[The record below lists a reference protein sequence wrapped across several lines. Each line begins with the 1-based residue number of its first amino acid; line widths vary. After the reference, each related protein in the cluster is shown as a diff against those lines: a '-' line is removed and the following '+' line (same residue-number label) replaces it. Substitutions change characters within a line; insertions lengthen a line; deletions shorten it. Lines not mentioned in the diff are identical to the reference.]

1 MNQTDLRKAAIL
13 VSVLDTASADAL
25 LEQMGPAADRV
36 RRAVMQLDDVAEEE
50 QAAVIQEFL
59 GFGGKQ
65 QGDDAD
71 SEVSWD
77 LPDPDAIP
85 IVRQPAVEEKTGS
98 NGNRPFA
105 FLVDTEPAKFSEH
118 LQRENPQLAAVV
130 LAHL

>member
-36 RRAVMQLDDVAEEE
+36 RRAVMQLDDVTEAE

-65 QGDDAD
+65 QSDDAD
-71 SEVSWD
+71 AEVSWD
-77 LPDPDAIP
+77 LPDPDAIQ
-85 IVRQPAVEEKTGS
+85 IAIHQPAT
-98 NGNRPFA
+98 
-105 FLVDTEPAKFSEH
+105 D
-118 LQRENPQLAAVV
+118 ENTASK
-130 LAHL
+130 